1 MGQSLFI
8 NFDTNDLK
16 SSSVASAS
24 DLRNR
29 RFTQFV
35 AGDSLELDL
44 FLVGTSGLL
53 NIQDYAEVRLGLGQL
68 DARPDSGTY
77 KIGSNTPLAYNHSAA
92 QLEAII
98 DSDVADATVTQLT
111 NFVFRVQ
118 FNSTGSQTIP
128 SIDSRLL
135 APTSTVS
142 VTKLVTGDAS
152 TKETWLWRLYQN
164 PVAFTSSFSNI
175 TGQGVRGILSLATS
189 GVYDLLGTNKELT
202 TNLELELTDAS
213 GNVRTIMQAEVK
225 LRGEVIGHNFTG
237 SIPVSPSIPPS
248 ATTFL
253 ESFPDPTVVG
263 DLTVGGLDLPTGA
276 ADGYVLTSDA
286 TGTASWQ
293 ANAAA
298 NNKGFFATSAAL
310 TTAYPTGQNGWY
322 AIVGTTD
329 TFWVWDTDTTAWK
342 DTDSNS
348 LGTVTSVGIT
358 NGTGITSSGSPVT
371 SSGSITVGLD
381 TATQATLAD
390 VAGKANIASP
400 TFTGDVTVPRL
411 ITNEIQSVG
420 TTTGTAQPITY
431 DSKEHRF
438 RDYDETPSNLM
449 VIKKAD
455 GVPIGK
461 VGINQNNPVSALHVV
476 GGHTSGGGIPNEAL
490 RVVGS
495 GLFTSTD
502 QTALVVAGDTD
513 DDTAFAGTLLKLKRD
528 AGTGETVD
536 EINTGYVGSN
546 GGGIYGGSSGNAA
559 FIQVINGRKLEIATG
574 ATSVRR
580 LQVSDTGVDITGNIV
595 SSGYT
600 QFGSLTTGARNALTA
615 SNGMVIYNSSLNK
628 FQGYENGAW
637 VNLV

>member
-77 KIGSNTPLAYNHSAA
+77 KIGSNAPLAYNHSAA

-175 TGQGVRGILSLATS
+175 TGQGVRGILPLATS

-225 LRGEVIGHNFTG
+225 LRGEVIGHNFSG

-546 GGGIYGGSSGNAA
+546 GGGIYGNSSGNAA

-580 LQVSDTGVDITGNIV
+580 VQVSDTGVDITGNIV